1 MQHPLAILRPFNR
14 KRVLNL
20 QIDSERR
27 RYLTAEERWE
37 ALVSQLG
44 SLRGKQT
51 LNEDNLR
58 VEVLPLIKRL
68 NLVQRFDWQRWE
80 EPFPTFEQVKDLDLE
95 SIVMQVT
102 RISRMQRFGDGL
114 LNMVVE
120 SGILLELCIVAR
132 ELTKGELV
140 PSLLKDDI

>member
-1 MQHPLAILRPFNR
+1 MDETPKNR
-14 KRVLNL
+14 VNL
-20 QIDSERR
+20 S
-27 RYLTAEERWE
+27 AEERWE
-37 ALVSQLG
+37 ALISQLG
-44 SLRGKQT
+44 SLRGKSK
-51 LNEDNLR
+51 LNEDDLR
-58 VEVLPLIKRL
+58 VVVLPLIKRL

-80 EPFPTFEQVKDLDLE
+80 EPFPTFEQVKDLDLK

-120 SGILLELCIVAR
+120 SGILLELCIAAR

-140 PSLLKDDI
+140 PSLLKDVV

>member
-1 MQHPLAILRPFNR
+1 MQIESKNR
-14 KRVLNL
+14 VNL
-20 QIDSERR
+20 S
-27 RYLTAEERWE
+27 AEERWE

-68 NLVQRFDWQRWE
+68 NLVQRFDWQWWE
-80 EPFPTFEQVKDLDLE
+80 EPCPTFEQVKDLDLK

-120 SGILLELCIVAR
+120 SGILLELCIAAR

-140 PSLLKDDI
+140 PSLLQDAI

>member
-1 MQHPLAILRPFNR
+1 MDETPKNR
-14 KRVLNL
+14 VNL
-20 QIDSERR
+20 S
-27 RYLTAEERWE
+27 AEERWE

-80 EPFPTFEQVKDLDLE
+80 EPFPTFEQVKDLDLK

-102 RISRMQRFGDGL
+102 RICRMQRFGDGL
-114 LNMVVE
+114 LDMVVE
-120 SGILLELCIVAR
+120 SGILLELCIAAR
-132 ELTKGELV
+132 ELTNGELV
-140 PSLLKDDI
+140 PSLLEGAN